1 LPAQLVNDDV
11 INASAEQR
19 GLRDEPRVWPDEL
32 KSVSLATGLGAAS
45 SSCSYAAVTAAR
57 SAIQQGAALIPALAF
72 MFASTNLVIELGAVL
87 WVLMGWQF
95 VLAEFFAAF
104 LLNTIM
110 WLMIR
115 LFLPKNLEAQ
125 IRERAGHQAYENR
138 HCHRPLR
145 RAPAWQA
152 SMSRNIK
159 DENGREWRTRP

>member
-1 LPAQLVNDDV
+1 M
-11 INASAEQR
+11 
-19 GLRDEPRVWPDEL
+19 

-57 SAIQQGAALIPALAF
+57 SAIQQGAALIPVLAF
-72 MFASTNLVIELGAVL
+72 MFASTNLVIELVAVL

-125 IRERAGHQAYENR
+125 IRERTGHQAYEDIVTALFAER
-138 HCHRPLR
+138 WRGR
-145 RAPAWQA
+145 RV
-152 SMSRNIK
+152 
-159 DENGREWRTRP
+159 